1 MRYRIMGG
9 WESFARIA
17 LLRAGVRTVLWMD
30 PQARYVYHF
39 SVRLFFALRTS
50 GSRPMLLYAE
60 DVVSLVGRNKFG
72 LASR

>member
-1 MRYRIMGG
+1 MKRVGM
-9 WESFARIA
+9 FARIA